1 MQALVVNSDQRTF
14 QALPPPRPAPTC
26 GKLVVG
32 VVLALSPATRQIVS
46 NVTGVLVQAAH
57 PKRIILFGS
66 RARGEAASDSDFD
79 IMVVEEIPANRF
91 AEIVRLNRLL
101 RSFDMAIDL
110 LVVSDENFQYWRDT
124 PGNVY
129 YEAATW
135 AAETTCCLLQ
145 QTTITTVGNRAR
157 EGTHRAVRCRVSE
170 SARSPDREDGLPVAS
185 TGVQT
190 ASC

>member
-79 IMVVEEIPANRF
+79 IMVVEEKPANRF

-129 YEAATW
+129 YEAAT
-135 AAETTCCLLQ
+135 
-145 QTTITTVGNRAR
+145 
-157 EGTHRAVRCRVSE
+157 EGQVLYE
-170 SARSPDREDGLPVAS
+170 VA
-185 TGVQT
+185 
-190 ASC
+190 

>member
-1 MQALVVNSDQRTF
+1 MS
-14 QALPPPRPAPTC
+14 PTT
-26 GKLVVG
+26 
-32 VVLALSPATRQIVS
+32 SQIVS

-66 RARGEAASDSDFD
+66 QARGEAASDSDFD
-79 IMVVEEIPANRF
+79 IMVVEENPANRF

-129 YEAATW
+129 YEAATEGQVLYE
-135 AAETTCCLLQ
+135 AA
-145 QTTITTVGNRAR
+145 
-157 EGTHRAVRCRVSE
+157 
-170 SARSPDREDGLPVAS
+170 
-185 TGVQT
+185 
-190 ASC
+190 